1 MAGRLPTAMH
11 AMESVTQWIDRLREG
26 DSEAAAHLWDR
37 YFARL
42 VELARQRLRKAP
54 RRAFDEEDVVL
65 DVLDSICRG
74 IEQGR
79 YPRLDNRDDLWRLLF
94 TITLRKSVSRVRY
107 HQRQRRGGGRV
118 RGESLFGVA
127 AGDSAAAGIADLPAT
142 EPAPETVVEFAEQT
156 ERLLAMLGDETLR
169 QIAQLKLEG
178 HTDDEIATRVGCVRR
193 TVVRKLSVIRGIW
206 SASIDDDT

>member
-1 MAGRLPTAMH
+1 MH
-11 AMESVTQWIDRLREG
+11 AIESVSQWIDRLREG
-26 DSEAAAHLWDR
+26 DSQAAAHLWER

-42 VELARQRLRKAP
+42 VNLARQKLRKAP
-54 RRAFDEEDVVL
+54 RRSFDEEDVVL
-65 DVLDSICRG
+65 DVMDSVCRG

-94 TITLRKSVSRVRY
+94 TITLRKSVSRIRH

-118 RGESLFGVA
+118 RGESQFGVA
-127 AGDSAAAGIADLPAT
+127 ADDSAVAGIANLPAS
-142 EPAPETVVEFAEQT
+142 EPDPETVVEFAEQT

-178 HTDDEIATRVGCVRR
+178 HTDDEIAARVGCVRR

-206 SASIDDDT
+206 STSIDDDA